1 MTESKKQSKEAN
13 PTAVRS
19 DASGDQPPTESGDV
33 SAAQNVQAEGSV
45 PSAEEQLQAALA
57 ERDALMQKWL
67 LAVADLDNYRRR
79 VQKDLEQERRFAALP
94 LARDLLP
101 ALDNLHRA
109 LDAARSG
116 GDVKQLVQGVQM
128 VSKQFDDLLAKH
140 DVVPIDAVGKP
151 FDPNLHQAIQQ
162 MPSPDKPPMTVLSE
176 CERGYTLRER
186 VVRPSTVIVS
196 APAEEASEKE

>member
-1 MTESKKQSKEAN
+1 MTESKKKSKEAN
-13 PTAVRS
+13 PTAAQSEATNAQPVADADERS
-19 DASGDQPPTESGDV
+19 T
-33 SAAQNVQAEGSV
+33 AQDDQAEAPV
-45 PSAEEQLQAALA
+45 PSAEEQLQAAIA

-140 DVVPIDAVGKP
+140 DVKPIDAVGKP

-162 MPSPDKPPMTVLSE
+162 LPAPDKPPMTVLSE

-196 APAEEASEKE
+196 APAAEISEEE